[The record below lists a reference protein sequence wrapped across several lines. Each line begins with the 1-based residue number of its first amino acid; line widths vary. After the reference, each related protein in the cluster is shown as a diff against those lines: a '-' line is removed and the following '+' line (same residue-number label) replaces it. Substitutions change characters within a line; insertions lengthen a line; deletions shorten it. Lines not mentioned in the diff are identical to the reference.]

1 MTIEKITEQSG
12 EHQDLESKSSLE
24 LIEIING
31 EDHKVA
37 QAVQK
42 VLPQISQFVDL
53 VVQKLET
60 GGRLFYFG
68 SGTSGRLGILDAS
81 ECPPTYGV
89 SPDLV
94 IGLIAG
100 GDTAI
105 RVAVEQAEDD
115 LNQAWLD
122 LKTYQIT
129 DKDIVL
135 GISASGTTPYVI
147 GGLKACKQHGIIC
160 GALSCNPNSMIG
172 QIADYKVEV
181 VVGPEVVR
189 GSTRM
194 KAGTAQKMV
203 LNLISTATMIALGH
217 VHNNQMVD
225 MKLSNNKLVERA
237 VSMVKELGGVEEA
250 EARSMLNKF
259 GSVRAVLNQ
268 LNQ

>member
-37 QAVQK
+37 QAVQQ

-53 VVQKLET
+53 VVEQLEA

-105 RVAVEQAEDD
+105 RVAVEKAEDD

-122 LKTYQIT
+122 LKAYHIS

-147 GGLKACKQHGIIC
+147 GGLRACKEHGITC
-160 GALSCNPNSMIG
+160 GALSCNPDSMIG
-172 QIADYKVEV
+172 QIADHKIEV

-237 VSMVKELGGVEEA
+237 VKMVIELGGIEEA
-250 EARSMLNKF
+250 EARSMLQKL

-268 LNQ
+268 LKQ

>member
-37 QAVQK
+37 QAVQQ

-53 VVQKLET
+53 VVEQLEA

-122 LKTYQIT
+122 LKAYHIS

-147 GGLKACKQHGIIC
+147 GGLRACKEHGITC
-160 GALSCNPNSMIG
+160 GALSCNPDSMIG
-172 QIADYKVEV
+172 QIADQKIEV

-237 VSMVKELGGVEEA
+237 VKMVIELGGIEEA
-250 EARSMLNKF
+250 EARSMLHKL

-268 LNQ
+268 LKQ

>member
-37 QAVQK
+37 QAVQQ

-53 VVQKLET
+53 VVEQLEA

-105 RVAVEQAEDD
+105 RVAVEKAEDD

-122 LKTYQIT
+122 LKAYHIS

-147 GGLKACKQHGIIC
+147 GGLRACKEHGITC
-160 GALSCNPNSMIG
+160 GALSCNPDSMIG
-172 QIADYKVEV
+172 QIADHKIEV

-237 VSMVKELGGVEEA
+237 VKMVIELGGIEEA
-250 EARSMLNKF
+250 EARSMLHKL

-268 LNQ
+268 LKQ